1 MPDDRP
7 LTIDDL
13 TRITEPESTAP
24 EYLAWKKAKIE
35 AAIKHAD
42 EHPDDFLTEQEVWRH
57 FGLDY

>member
-1 MPDDRP
+1 MADNRP
-7 LTIDDL
+7 LTIEDF

-24 EYLAWKKAKIE
+24 EYLAWKKAKI
-35 AAIKHAD
+35 AATIKHMD